1 MLVGLEQLILR
12 TEMHR
17 RTFITLVGSAA
28 ATRPSL
34 LIAQPAKL
42 PLIGFV
48 NNGSPNAFA
57 SLFADFRRG
66 LREAGFVEGQSVN
79 IEARWAEG
87 SDDRLPALVS
97 ELVQRRVSVIVA
109 TGGSAS
115 AVAARALATTTPIV
129 FVIGA
134 DPIKLGIVKSLNKTG
149 ANITGVSLLSNGL
162 LAKQAAILHETI
174 ANGAPVGF
182 LVRPANPNAK
192 GDTHDIAA
200 ALETLGHKLIVAEAN
215 TQAEI
220 APAVMDLVQ
229 KGAAAMIIFPDVLF
243 ISSLKQLLAVI
254 ADHRLP
260 TIYNFSEFAAA
271 GGLLCY
277 GANQNEAYQQAG
289 VYAGRILKGEKP
301 SELPVMQSTR
311 LKLIVNLKTAK
322 AFGIN
327 LSPTLLATADEVIE

>member
-1 MLVGLEQLILR
+1 
-12 TEMHR
+12 MHR

-28 ATRPSL
+28 AAWPNL
-34 LIAQPAKL
+34 AIAQPATL
-42 PLIGFV
+42 PVIGFV
-48 NNGSPNAFA
+48 NNGSPNAFG

-66 LREAGFVEGQSVN
+66 IGEAGFVEGQSVN

-97 ELVQRRVSVIVA
+97 ELVQRRVSLIVA

-115 AVAARALATTTPIV
+115 VVTARALAPATPIV
-129 FVIGA
+129 FVMGA
-134 DPIKLGIVKSLNKTG
+134 DPIKLGIVNSLNKPG
-149 ANITGVSLLSNGL
+149 ANITGISLLSNGL

-174 ANGAPVGF
+174 AKDAPIGF
-182 LVRPANPNAK
+182 LVRPANPNAS
-192 GDTHDIAA
+192 GDTRELAG
-200 ALETLGHKLIVAEAN
+200 ALEGLGHKLIVAEAN
-215 TQAEI
+215 TRAEI
-220 APAVMDLVQ
+220 APAVMNLVQ
-229 KGAAAMIIFPDVLF
+229 KGAAAMIVFPAVLF
-243 ISSLKQLLAVI
+243 ISNLKRLVAVI
-254 ADHRLP
+254 ADYRLP
-260 TIYNFSEFAAA
+260 TIYNFSEFATA

-277 GANQNEAYQQAG
+277 GANQNEAYKQAG

-311 LKLIVNLKTAK
+311 LKFIVNLKTAK